1 MPHFINHNLKV
12 AKFRSKEIC
21 FFFFSKHVY
30 IWYSTSR
37 GDDVMVKIKP
47 QYVKIKEYI
56 IQNIEDEKYNENEQI
71 ESEHALCE
79 LFGVTRMTVRQALT
93 ELINENIIYSV
104 PKVGSF
110 VCKKSRFKS
119 FDGLNSVT
127 EDCAKKK
134 EDCTSH
140 VVLNELEEATA
151 LMKKEMAL
159 EDNKVW
165 HVKRVRLV
173 NGEPLCFEDDYC
185 NYDLTGD
192 IPLEVSSTSLFNH
205 FENDLNLHIA
215 FSDQQIDAVLAGEE
229 LGKYLQVDPVTPLLR
244 VLSITCLHNG
254 KCIEYGYTYY
264 RVDKYTFNQ
273 VAYRRK

>member
-37 GDDVMVKIKP
+37 GDDVMVKRKP

-93 ELINENIIYSV
+93 DLINENIIYSV

-140 VVLNELEEATA
+140 VVLNELEEATEFKVLNA
-151 LMKKEMAL
+151 EGFSMDLQMQDNDKINTIFNYVKDNFQEQITLDEVAVLVSMTVPSFCRYFKKITQKTFTRFVNEY
-159 EDNKVW
+159 
-165 HVKRVRLV
+165 RLV
-173 NGEPLCFEDDYC
+173 HASKLLAEKPISITEVCFESGFNNFSYF
-185 NYDLTGD
+185 NKSFQEYTGKSASQYRK
-192 IPLEVSSTSLFNH
+192 E
-205 FENDLNLHIA
+205 LH
-215 FSDQQIDAVLAGEE
+215 SVL
-229 LGKYLQVDPVTPLLR
+229 V
-244 VLSITCLHNG
+244 
-254 KCIEYGYTYY
+254 
-264 RVDKYTFNQ
+264 
-273 VAYRRK
+273 

>member
-1 MPHFINHNLKV
+1 
-12 AKFRSKEIC
+12 
-21 FFFFSKHVY
+21 
-30 IWYSTSR
+30 
-37 GDDVMVKIKP
+37 MVKRKP

-93 ELINENIIYSV
+93 DLINENIIYSV

-140 VVLNELEEATA
+140 VVLNELEEALIMSDIGIETSTKIISNSFSCKAFCTA
-151 LMKKEMAL
+151 S
-159 EDNKVW
+159 NKGAI
-165 HVKRVRLV
+165 LASS
-173 NGEPLCFEDDYC
+173 FI
-185 NYDLTGD
+185 TGTTTE
-192 IPLEVSSTSLFNH
+192 ISMFLPFVM
-205 FENDLNLHIA
+205 
-215 FSDQQIDAVLAGEE
+215 
-229 LGKYLQVDPVTPLLR
+229 
-244 VLSITCLHNG
+244 
-254 KCIEYGYTYY
+254 
-264 RVDKYTFNQ
+264 
-273 VAYRRK
+273 

>member
-1 MPHFINHNLKV
+1 
-12 AKFRSKEIC
+12 
-21 FFFFSKHVY
+21 
-30 IWYSTSR
+30 
-37 GDDVMVKIKP
+37 MVKRKP

-93 ELINENIIYSV
+93 DLINENIIYSV

-134 EDCTSH
+134 
-140 VVLNELEEATA
+140 
-151 LMKKEMAL
+151 
-159 EDNKVW
+159 
-165 HVKRVRLV
+165 
-173 NGEPLCFEDDYC
+173 PLCFEDDYC

>member
-1 MPHFINHNLKV
+1 
-12 AKFRSKEIC
+12 
-21 FFFFSKHVY
+21 
-30 IWYSTSR
+30 
-37 GDDVMVKIKP
+37 MVKRKP
-47 QYVKIKEYI
+47 QYVKIKE
-56 IQNIEDEKYNENEQI
+56 YNENEQI

-93 ELINENIIYSV
+93 ELINENVIYSV

-140 VVLNELEEATA
+140 VVLNELEEATD

>member
-1 MPHFINHNLKV
+1 
-12 AKFRSKEIC
+12 
-21 FFFFSKHVY
+21 
-30 IWYSTSR
+30 
-37 GDDVMVKIKP
+37 MVKRKP

-93 ELINENIIYSV
+93 
-104 PKVGSF
+104 
-110 VCKKSRFKS
+110 
-119 FDGLNSVT
+119 D
-127 EDCAKKK
+127 
-134 EDCTSH
+134 
-140 VVLNELEEATA
+140 

>member
-1 MPHFINHNLKV
+1 
-12 AKFRSKEIC
+12 
-21 FFFFSKHVY
+21 
-30 IWYSTSR
+30 
-37 GDDVMVKIKP
+37 MVKRKP

-93 ELINENIIYSV
+93 DLINENKIYSV

-140 VVLNELEEATA
+140 VVLNEL
-151 LMKKEMAL
+151 
-159 EDNKVW
+159 
-165 HVKRVRLV
+165 
-173 NGEPLCFEDDYC
+173 
-185 NYDLTGD
+185 
-192 IPLEVSSTSLFNH
+192 
-205 FENDLNLHIA
+205 
-215 FSDQQIDAVLAGEE
+215 
-229 LGKYLQVDPVTPLLR
+229 
-244 VLSITCLHNG
+244 
-254 KCIEYGYTYY
+254 
-264 RVDKYTFNQ
+264 
-273 VAYRRK
+273 

>member
-1 MPHFINHNLKV
+1 
-12 AKFRSKEIC
+12 
-21 FFFFSKHVY
+21 
-30 IWYSTSR
+30 
-37 GDDVMVKIKP
+37 
-47 QYVKIKEYI
+47 
-56 IQNIEDEKYNENEQI
+56 
-71 ESEHALCE
+71 
-79 LFGVTRMTVRQALT
+79 
-93 ELINENIIYSV
+93 
-104 PKVGSF
+104 
-110 VCKKSRFKS
+110 
-119 FDGLNSVT
+119 
-127 EDCAKKK
+127 
-134 EDCTSH
+134 
-140 VVLNELEEATA
+140 
-151 LMKKEMAL
+151 MA
-159 EDNKVW
+159 
-165 HVKRVRLV
+165 RVRLV

>member
-1 MPHFINHNLKV
+1 
-12 AKFRSKEIC
+12 
-21 FFFFSKHVY
+21 
-30 IWYSTSR
+30 
-37 GDDVMVKIKP
+37 MVKKKP

-56 IQNIEDEKYNENEQI
+56 IQNIENGKYNENEQI
-71 ESEHALCE
+71 ESEHTLCE
-79 LFGVTRMTVRQALT
+79 MFSVTRMTVRQALT
-93 ELINENIIYSV
+93 DLINENIIYSV

-134 EDCTSH
+134 EVCTSV
-140 VVLNELEEATA
+140 VVLNQLEDAND
-151 LMKKEMAL
+151 LLKKEMTL
-159 EDNKVW
+159 VSNKVW
-165 HVKRVRLV
+165 HIKRVRLV
-173 NGEPLCFEDDYC
+173 NDEPLCFEDNYC

-192 IPLEVSSTSLFNH
+192 IDIEVSRTSLFNH
-205 FENDLNLHIA
+205 FENDLKLPIA
-215 FSDQQIDAVLAGEE
+215 FSDQQIDAVLAGKE
-229 LGKYLQVDPVTPLLR
+229 LGNYLKVDENTPLLR
-244 VLSITCLHNG
+244 VISITCLHNG

>member
-1 MPHFINHNLKV
+1 M
-12 AKFRSKEIC
+12 
-21 FFFFSKHVY
+21 Y
-30 IWYSTSR
+30 
-37 GDDVMVKIKP
+37 
-47 QYVKIKEYI
+47 
-56 IQNIEDEKYNENEQI
+56 
-71 ESEHALCE
+71 
-79 LFGVTRMTVRQALT
+79 
-93 ELINENIIYSV
+93 
-104 PKVGSF
+104 
-110 VCKKSRFKS
+110 KS
-119 FDGLNSVT
+119 
-127 EDCAKKK
+127 
-134 EDCTSH
+134 
-140 VVLNELEEATA
+140 VVLNEIEEATD

-229 LGKYLQVDPVTPLLR
+229 LGKYLQVDPMTPLLR